1 MGTVGVTTGVT
12 PYLSAA
18 GKLIIAACM
27 FLGRV
32 GPVTLVLALVHR
44 RQRAAT
50 DAFTYPEERVLIG

>member
-44 RQRAAT
+44 QRAAA